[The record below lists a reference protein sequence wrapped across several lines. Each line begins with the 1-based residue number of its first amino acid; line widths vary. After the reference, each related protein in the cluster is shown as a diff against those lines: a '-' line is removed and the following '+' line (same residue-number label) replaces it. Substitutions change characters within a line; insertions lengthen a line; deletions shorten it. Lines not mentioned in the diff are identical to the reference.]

1 LAREGEKGPHV
12 ADPADPAAEPTPSG
26 RSSRRGVA
34 EPAAKKGGPLQF
46 AHECWAELQRVEWP
60 DRRQLWTATGV
71 VILVC
76 VVIGVYL
83 AVIDAGLTRASAWL
97 VRQYAN
103 H

>member
-1 LAREGEKGPHV
+1 VVARDSEKGPRV
-12 ADPADPAAEPTPSG
+12 ADPADPAAEPAPSG
-26 RSSRRGVA
+26 TPARRSA
-34 EPAAKKGGPLQF
+34 EPAARKGGPMQF
-46 AHECWAELQRVEWP
+46 VHECWAELQRVEWP
-60 DRRQLWTATGV
+60 DRRQLWQATGV

-83 AVIDAGLTRASAWL
+83 AVLDAGLTRVSAWL

>member
-1 LAREGEKGPHV
+1 VAPDSEKGPNV
-12 ADPADPAAEPTPSG
+12 ADPADPSADSEPSD
-26 RSSRRGVA
+26 RSERRGA
-34 EPAAKKGGPLQF
+34 EPAAKKGGPVQF
-46 AHECWAELQRVEWP
+46 VHECWAELQRVEWP

-76 VVIGVYL
+76 IVIGVYL
-83 AVIDAGLTRASAWL
+83 AVIDAGLTRMSAWL

>member
-1 LAREGEKGPHV
+1 MARDSEKGPNV
-12 ADPADPAAEPTPSG
+12 ADPADPAADSAEGGPA
-26 RSSRRGVA
+26 RRRAA
-34 EPAAKKGGPLQF
+34 EPATKKGGAVQF
-46 AHECWAELQRVEWP
+46 VRECWAELQRVEWP

-71 VILVC
+71 VIIVC

-83 AVIDAGLTRASAWL
+83 AVIDAGLTRVSAWL

>member
-1 LAREGEKGPHV
+1 VARDSEKGPNV
-12 ADPADPAAEPTPSG
+12 ADPADPAAEPSPSG
-26 RSSRRGVA
+26 RPARRGAA
-34 EPAAKKGGPLQF
+34 EPTAKKGGVVQF
-46 AHECWAELQRVEWP
+46 CRECWAELQRVEWP

-71 VILVC
+71 VIIVC

-83 AVIDAGLTRASAWL
+83 AVIDAGLTRVSAWL

>member
-1 LAREGEKGPHV
+1 VARDSEKGPNV
-12 ADPADPAAEPTPSG
+12 ADAADPSAEPAPSG
-26 RSSRRGVA
+26 SPARRRSA
-34 EPAAKKGGPLQF
+34 EPAAKKGGPMQF
-46 AHECWAELQRVEWP
+46 VRECWAELQRVEWP

-71 VILVC
+71 VIIVC
-76 VVIGVYL
+76 IVIGVYL

>member
-1 LAREGEKGPHV
+1 
-12 ADPADPAAEPTPSG
+12 
-26 RSSRRGVA
+26 
-34 EPAAKKGGPLQF
+34 
-46 AHECWAELQRVEWP
+46 
-60 DRRQLWTATGV
+60 V

>member
-1 LAREGEKGPHV
+1 VARDSEKGPHV
-12 ADPADPAAEPTPSG
+12 ADPADPSGASEPGDLPAP
-26 RSSRRGVA
+26 RRAA
-34 EPAAKKGGPLQF
+34 EPAAKKGGAIQF
-46 AHECWAELQRVEWP
+46 VRECWAELQRVEWP

-71 VILVC
+71 VIIVC
-76 VVIGVYL
+76 IVIGVYL

>member
-1 LAREGEKGPHV
+1 VARDSEKGPHV
-12 ADPADPAAEPTPSG
+12 ADPADPSAEPAPGG
-26 RSSRRGVA
+26 RPARRRTA
-34 EPAAKKGGPLQF
+34 EPAAKKGGPMQF
-46 AHECWAELQRVEWP
+46 VHECWAELQRVEWP

-71 VILVC
+71 VIIVC

-83 AVIDAGLTRASAWL
+83 AVIDAGLTRASSWL